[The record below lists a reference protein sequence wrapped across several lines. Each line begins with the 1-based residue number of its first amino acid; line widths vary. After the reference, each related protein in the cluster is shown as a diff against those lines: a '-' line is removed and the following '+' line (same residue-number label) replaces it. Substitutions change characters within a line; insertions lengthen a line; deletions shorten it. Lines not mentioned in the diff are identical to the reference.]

1 MKKSKKDEAK
11 MEETA
16 AMARLKQ
23 SYQQQQRQQ
32 QSSQGTNRALHDLAS
47 PKMKKVRR
55 RLEDLQDEK
64 AKLEEMIHKLNS
76 RKQKQQ
82 ELLQRQREYHQ
93 ATAAPTKS
101 NGDDDLLPVSNDDDD
116 DDDDYDEAKKSHKK
130 KSKKRNG
137 KKSNYSINY
146 AASSVVSSL
155 QSRAASYES
164 NDDSE
169 DDYEDE
175 NNNGNASDDA
185 SVLAENSSNNE
196 SYRYDARGRRI
207 LEDDLLETAT
217 TAACFQNVTGT
228 NNHTTH
234 ETMIPSFSGHSNS
247 TQNKG
252 KKSKSNPEQQ
262 KAEDDLPRVTIEW
275 KRGISYLP
283 EANLAYEGGGGAD
296 NVYLHHH
303 ATDLSLLVVE
313 DNSYWDDLSL
323 SSGEDSC
330 LAAAEPDVPMVLN
343 LSAKQ
348 GENGDDDWSVQ
359 SGLHSECSVS
369 VAVAPFTTNN
379 NKTTNDSGNKAPPV
393 PSISASSQSKSSRR
407 RGGGDAGG
415 IPTTLQTPNH
425 TPALALYQRT
435 NTNDMDESTDNAV
448 PMKYAL
454 SSTRQKSPRRK
465 KRNGKKVKDDD
476 DDDGLP
482 PPLTTDMSLVD
493 SRPGDDDASQN
504 KTSAA
509 PPIEISFP
517 EEGGKDDDGLVS
529 SGSAMCGVS
538 VTQHDQAPSGQEPTA
553 GTALPTTISHS
564 NDTSKSKA
572 LVDKSKQITNNTASK
587 KEKKNKSTID
597 KNTNSAN
604 ANGTANSSKTATKKT
619 KKKKAKK

>member
-1 MKKSKKDEAK
+1 

-23 SYQQQQRQQ
+23 SYQQQQQKQQ
-32 QSSQGTNRALHDLAS
+32 QSSQGNNRPPRDLVS
-47 PKMKKVRR
+47 PKMRKVLR

-93 ATAAPTKS
+93 ATAAAPTKNS
-101 NGDDDLLPVSNDDDD
+101 SDDDLLPFSNDEDGG
-116 DDDDYDEAKKSHKK
+116 YGEPKKSRKQK
-130 KSKKRNG
+130 LQNRNG
-137 KKSNYSINY
+137 KKNNYSINY

-164 NDDSE
+164 NDDDGSDE
-169 DDYEDE
+169 DGYND
-175 NNNGNASDDA
+175 GHGSDDA
-185 SVLAENSSNNE
+185 SVMAGSINNT

-207 LEDDLLETAT
+207 LEDDLLETGT

-228 NNHTTH
+228 NNHTSH
-234 ETMIPSFSGHSNS
+234 ETMIPSFSDHSNS

-252 KKSKSNPEQQ
+252 KKSKMSKVNPEET
-262 KAEDDLPRVTIEW
+262 AEAEPPRVTIEW
-275 KRGISYLP
+275 KRGISYVP

-348 GENGDDDWSVQ
+348 GDNGDDEWSVQ
-359 SGLHSECSVS
+359 SELHSECSVS
-369 VAVAPFTTNN
+369 VAVAPFTNDNNAAANN
-379 NKTTNDSGNKAPPV
+379 NDKKEPA

-407 RGGGDAGG
+407 RAGGGGGAGG
-415 IPTTLQTPNH
+415 IPANHLNPNH
-425 TPALALYQRT
+425 APALSLYQRT
-435 NTNDMDESTDNAV
+435 NTNEMDESNDKAV
-448 PMKYAL
+448 PMKDAS
-454 SSTRQKSPRRK
+454 SSTQQKSPRRK
-465 KRNGKKVKDDD
+465 KENGKKDRNDDD
-476 DDDGLP
+476 DLP

-493 SRPGDDDASQN
+493 SKHGDDNDSQN

-509 PPIEISFP
+509 PPIEISFS

-529 SGSAMCGVS
+529 LGSAMCGVS
-538 VTQHDQAPSGQEPTA
+538 VTQQDQAPSSQEPTT

-564 NDTSKSKA
+564 NDTIKTK
-572 LVDKSKQITNNTASK
+572 VPVEKSKQSTTASK
-587 KEKKNKSTID
+587 KEKKNKSTTD
-597 KNTNSAN
+597 KN
-604 ANGTANSSKTATKKT
+604 ANGTNGTANPAKISTKKT